1 MTVVGKMKNIKVPTF
16 ALSAR
21 DDKVCGDHV
30 LPRREVEESDS
41 SVILAVTEYGSHAN
55 HMSGF
60 IKPECWY

>member
-41 SVILAVTEYGSHAN
+41 SVIL
-55 HMSGF
+55 
-60 IKPECWY
+60 P